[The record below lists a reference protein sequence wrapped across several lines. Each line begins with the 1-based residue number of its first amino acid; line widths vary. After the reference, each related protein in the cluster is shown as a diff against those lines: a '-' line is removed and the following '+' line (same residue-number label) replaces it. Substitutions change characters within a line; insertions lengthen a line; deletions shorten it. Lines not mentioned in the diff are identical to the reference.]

1 MKLLFDQNL
10 SRHLVA
16 RLSDNFPDST
26 HVLELGLDT
35 ASDNEI
41 WDYAGQHGYTIVS
54 KDSDFRQLAFLL
66 GPPPKAVWLRL
77 GNATTNDI
85 AEVLRVRQR
94 LITEFDSSE
103 SESLLIITRP
113 TTAPE

>member
-16 RLSDNFPDST
+16 RLSDVFPNST
-26 HVLELGLDT
+26 HVLALALDT
-35 ASDNEI
+35 AADNEI
-41 WDYAGQHGYTIVS
+41 WSYAGQHGYTIVS

-85 AEVLRVRQR
+85 AEVLRERR
-94 LITEFDSSE
+94 DLIAEFGTTEN
-103 SESLLIITRP
+103 ESLLILTRLTSEP
-113 TTAPE
+113 G